1 MPRRAAASEIPD
13 DVTVNMG
20 KFRVKQEKLKNKGK
34 QRACVEEEPEEED
47 NEPDDEDAPGEQD
60 ESEESSLRAN
70 KRLRVNGGA
79 SRPSSSSSQQL
90 PKMKT
95 LPRDTDGYA

>member
-1 MPRRAAASEIPD
+1 
-13 DVTVNMG
+13 MG
-20 KFRVKQEKLKNKGK
+20 KIRVKQEKLKNKGK
-34 QRACVEEEPEEED
+34 QRTRVVEEPEEED
-47 NEPDDEDAPGEQD
+47 NEQDDEDAPGEQD
-60 ESEESSLRAN
+60 EGEESSLRGN

-79 SRPSSSSSQQL
+79 SRPSRSTSQQL